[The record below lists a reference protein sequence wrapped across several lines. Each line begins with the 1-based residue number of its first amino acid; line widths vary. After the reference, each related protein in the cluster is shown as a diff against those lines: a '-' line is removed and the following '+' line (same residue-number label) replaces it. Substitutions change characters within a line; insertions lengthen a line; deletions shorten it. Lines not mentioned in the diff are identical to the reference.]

1 MNFLRWVT
9 TAVGVMAI
17 ATPCHA
23 LELAVDAVNADF
35 MWLQGY
41 TGAGVEIG
49 VIDLFFAD
57 WTHPALSGNFL
68 GSEKFGKGG
77 SFGGNH
83 ATAVA
88 GAALSQD
95 PTRQGVAHGAGWWT
109 GLTTNPAGI
118 TKQRTQTIA
127 AETFAGGLDPL
138 GGNLIEVLTLSI
150 GLGGTDTATDQWSL
164 ALDHIAA
171 TIGTTIVVAAGN
183 EGPTSG
189 VFPGPPGTAYNIL
202 SVGATGGT
210 GAVISEDYTQIAPY
224 SSRGPTTD
232 GRSKPDIVAPGSLL
246 ELPILGSAWGE
257 GTGTSFAAPLVAG
270 GATLLIDMG
279 MDRGFDFDAKVI
291 KSVLL
296 NSADKLA
303 GWSHT
308 PTAPLDPAFGAG
320 AMNLES
326 AFFQYDAGEQETG
339 TVDPIGW
346 DHGTSQGTMGNTY
359 EIGVNVPG
367 GVDLLAT
374 LVWNREVSTDVE
386 DIEDAIYTAAALE
399 NLDLFLYDTS
409 DLINPVASSISTV
422 DNVEHL
428 FLSIPTSGQYLLEV
442 RSASGMIADP
452 LAYSLAWN
460 VDVPLVVFAEADFDK
475 DGDVDDVDLGL
486 WEAGYGLTG
495 SAAHIDGDAN
505 GDMNV
510 DGADFLTWQRQY
522 TGSLPP
528 LSSSAAVP
536 EPTSLALAAFCVSCV
551 FWGAAR
557 RRTEL

>member
-1 MNFLRWVT
+1 
-9 TAVGVMAI
+9 GG
-17 ATPCHA
+17 P
-23 LELAVDAVNADF
+23 
-35 MWLQGY
+35 
-41 TGAGVEIG
+41 
-49 VIDLFFAD
+49 
-57 WTHPALSGNFL
+57 
-68 GSEKFGKGG
+68 GS
-77 SFGGNH
+77 S
-83 ATAVA
+83 
-88 GAALSQD
+88 
-95 PTRQGVAHGAGWWT
+95 
-109 GLTTNPAGI
+109 
-118 TKQRTQTIA
+118 
-127 AETFAGGLDPL
+127 
-138 GGNLIEVLTLSI
+138 SI
-150 GLGGTDTATDQWSL
+150 
-164 ALDHIAA
+164 
-171 TIGTTIVVAAGN
+171 
-183 EGPTSG
+183 
-189 VFPGPPGTAYNIL
+189 PGPPGAAFNIL

-232 GRSKPDIVAPGSLL
+232 GRSKPDIVAPGSLI
-246 ELPILGSAWGE
+246 EVPILGGGWGV

-303 GWSHT
+303 GWGHT
-308 PTAPLDPAFGAG
+308 STAPLDPAFGAG
-320 AMNLES
+320 ALNLES

-339 TVDPIGW
+339 TVDPMGW
-346 DHGTSQGTMGNTY
+346 DHGTIQGTIANTY

-399 NLDLFLYDTS
+399 NLDLFLFDTS

-442 RSASGMIADP
+442 RSAGGMIANP

-460 VDVPLVVFAEADFDK
+460 VDVPPVVFAGADFDE
-475 DGDVDDVDLGL
+475 DGDVDEVDLGL

-505 GDMNV
+505 DDMNV
-510 DGADFLTWQRQY
+510 DGADFLEWQKQY
-522 TGSLPP
+522 TGSLSP

-536 EPTSLALAAFCVSCV
+536 EPTSLALVASCVSCV
-551 FWGAAR
+551 FWRAAR